1 METKDLISKTDLIY
15 SSKMGATRDLDKDN
29 TISATIEE
37 LREEEYQEYLV
48 AEEHFKVQ
56 FLEGFK
62 KDRSG
67 QVKRVQAFMMPS
79 FTLKNKQVEVVS
91 YVSTSSSDLFSQL
104 ASLMDLKIADSHE
117 STSDLLI
124 NLTNEINILKKENQ
138 EMVVILLK
146 P

>member
-1 METKDLISKTDLIY
+1 
-15 SSKMGATRDLDKDN
+15 MGATRDLDKDN

-67 QVKRVQAFMMPS
+67 QVKRVQGLVIPTFK
-79 FTLKNKQVEVVS
+79 LNNNQVEAPVPNI
-91 YVSTSSSDLFSQL
+91 SSAL
-104 ASLMDLKIADSHE
+104 
-117 STSDLLI
+117 SDLLSQ
-124 NLTNEINILKKENQ
+124 L
-138 EMVVILLK
+138 
-146 P
+146 